1 MYIDE
6 YYDQC
11 LEMREIFFKSQIQ
24 DERNEI
30 LNDLVLELKRKGLS
44 TEQIKKLLLLE
55 LIGEAQSNKQLLIN
69 NKSYMQAL
77 NKALGKIK

>member
-11 LEMREIFFKSQIQ
+11 LEMREFFFKSQIQ
-24 DERNEI
+24 EERNEI

-44 TEQIKKLLLLE
+44 TEQIKRILLLE

-77 NKALGKIK
+77 NKALGKVK

>member
-44 TEQIKKLLLLE
+44 TEQIKRILLLE